1 MAFSE
6 NLKHFR
12 TAANMSQQELSNA
25 AGVTTR
31 MIQQYERGVSQP
43 RFSVAEKLA
52 NALSI
57 SIEELLDTK
66 EAAVGELGDTYGSRA
81 QRDFLNTAERFTA
94 LMAGGDIPQEDKEA
108 AFMMVMK
115 AYTIAKEKNQ
125 VFTPKKYRK
134 PKQND
139 SEAE

>member
-12 TAANMSQQELSNA
+12 TAANMSQQDLSNA
-25 AGVTTR
+25 AGVSTR

-43 RFSVAEKLA
+43 RFSVAEKIA
-52 NALSI
+52 SALSI

-66 EAAVGELGDTYGSRA
+66 EAAVGELGDAYGSRA
-81 QRDFLNTAERFTA
+81 QRDFLNTAEKFTA

-134 PKQND
+134 PKNND
-139 SEAE
+139 SETE